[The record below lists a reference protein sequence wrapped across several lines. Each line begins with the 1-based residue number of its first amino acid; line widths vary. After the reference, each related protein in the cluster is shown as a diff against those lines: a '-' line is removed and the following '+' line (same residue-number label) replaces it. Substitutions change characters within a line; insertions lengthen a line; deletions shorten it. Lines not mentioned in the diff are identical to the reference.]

1 MSKKKKEDKSAR
13 NAKIRKILAVICYVI
28 CLTAYGASGYVSWL
42 SFNGDISYK
51 LGFLIF
57 LPVWIVTYWFST
69 FFVQLLARNR
79 PDGKT
84 KWLMKKTP
92 RKILN
97 GISNVLSV
105 LLLGF
110 WVYVYISQYMIGK

>member
-1 MSKKKKEDKSAR
+1 MSKEKSEK
-13 NAKIRKILAVICYVI
+13 NIKIRRVLAVICYVI
-28 CLTAYGASGYVSWL
+28 CLCAYGAAGYVSWI
-42 SFNGDISYK
+42 SFNKQISYK

-69 FFVQLLARNR
+69 FFVQLLAKKL

-84 KWLMKKTP
+84 KWLMSKTT

-105 LLLGF
+105 VLLGF
-110 WVYVYISQYMIGK
+110 WVYVYVSQYFIGK